1 MSVSEVT
8 VLSPGFYEGGSDG
21 EEDERERARREK
33 RESVELNL
41 ASACATQHQ
50 TAP

>member
-1 MSVSEVT
+1 MVSVSEVT

-21 EEDERERARREK
+21 EEDERARREK

-41 ASACATQHQ
+41 ASACAT
-50 TAP
+50 